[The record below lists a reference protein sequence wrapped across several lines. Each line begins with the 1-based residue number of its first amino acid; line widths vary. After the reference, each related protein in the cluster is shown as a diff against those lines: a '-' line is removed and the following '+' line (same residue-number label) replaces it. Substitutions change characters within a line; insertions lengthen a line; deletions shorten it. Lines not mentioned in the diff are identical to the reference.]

1 MKRYQKLW
9 RLFWDFMKFGCF
21 TFGGGWSIIAQMQQ
35 LYVEQRKEITAEE
48 LLDFTSVGRSLPGT
62 MIGNVAMLYGFR
74 TAGIL
79 GGIAAVLGLI
89 IPPMAILTL
98 VTFAYTMIRDNAWVE
113 AAMIG
118 VRAAVVPIIFSA
130 VLGMVKSAFRYVPCY
145 AVALIALG
153 LYLLGV
159 NSVWLVILGG
169 VLGLG
174 ISEVI
179 ERKEAKGH
187 GAA

>member
-35 LYVEQRKEITAEE
+35 LYVEQRKEISADD
-48 LLDFTSVGRSLPGT
+48 LLDFTSVARSLPGT
-62 MIGNVAMLYGFR
+62 MIGNVAMLYGYR

-79 GGIAAVLGLI
+79 GGFVAVFGLI
-89 IPPMAILTL
+89 IPPMTILTL

-130 VLGMVKSAFRYVPCY
+130 VLGMLKSAFRYIPCY
-145 AVALIALG
+145 AVALLALI

-169 VLGLG
+169 FLGFG
-174 ISEVI
+174 ISEI
-179 ERKEAKGH
+179 AERKEAKGH